1 MSPEPIS
8 LSPDLT
14 RLREEGFD
22 IAVKSGHLVIGSIPY
37 VTPKR
42 EVAYGTLVTP
52 LSLAGDVTTRPP
64 DHVVMF
70 AGEAPCHRDGCR
82 IDRIIP
88 DSTRREIA
96 PGLWIDFTFS
106 SKPPEG
112 YADYYEKM
120 TAYVRI
126 LVAEAK
132 SIDETVTATP
142 FRLVET
148 SGEEHV
154 FRYTDTASSRAGI
167 STISEKLAIGR
178 ISIIGLGG
186 TGSYILDLVAKT
198 PVREIHLFDGD
209 RSLQH
214 NAFRSP
220 GAPSADELR
229 KARYKVDV
237 FADVYSKMRR
247 GIHAHAYFIDEAH
260 LADLDGSDF
269 VFLSFDGGSI
279 KRALIQRLEQTG
291 IPYIDV
297 GMGLYEVD
305 GSLGGQLRLVARTA
319 THRIHVGARSR
330 IPFAEPDAN
339 DEYSQNIQIA
349 DLNALNASLAVI
361 KWKKLAGFYQDLER
375 EHFSAYQVNGNCLIN
390 EDLA

>member
-1 MSPEPIS
+1 M
-8 LSPDLT
+8 
-14 RLREEGFD
+14 
-22 IAVKSGHLVIGSIPY
+22 
-37 VTPKR
+37 TPKR

-70 AGEAPCHRDGCR
+70 AGEAPCHRDGSR
-82 IDRIIP
+82 IDRIIA

-132 SIDETVTATP
+132 SVDETVTATP
-142 FRLVET
+142 FHLVEA

-209 RSLQH
+209 RFLQH

-269 VFLSFDGGSI
+269 VFLSFDGGTI

-305 GSLGGQLRLVARTA
+305 GSLGGQLRLVASTV
-319 THRIHVGARSR
+319 THRNHVWARSR
-330 IPFAEPDAN
+330 IPLAEPDAN
-339 DEYSQNIQIA
+339 DAYSQNIQIA

-375 EHFSAYQVNGNCLIN
+375 EHFSVYQVNGNCLIN